1 MFFRAWLCFATA
13 WLWPGWSGWWRPKR
27 DVAGD
32 KRLRR
37 RVVPGDNKVAAMAG
51 ETTPPLR
58 NPEIVALAR
67 SLMERRQEIAD
78 GMAER
83 IRREV
88 GFYRSGAVSLDD
100 LRSSCDRNL
109 EMILWPL
116 VNPSPVDL
124 RPPQETGRRRARQRA
139 PLPEV
144 MAAYRVGFRFVWETL
159 VAEAHERGRTSSE
172 ALVAAAS
179 ALWVGNDEY
188 TDAMATAYREVLTAD
203 LRHDERERTAM
214 VEALLDGTVS
224 GASSTWEMAELLRLP
239 ASPEYV
245 VVAAEVSDLAREAL
259 PGIEGRLIRKDIASA
274 WQLRPEIQV
283 GIACLKNPVKLDALV
298 ATLCQVNAGRVG
310 VSPPYPALE
319 HTSGA
324 LRLARL
330 SLAASRPG
338 AVTVFDSAPLSVTA
352 ASASEVMPRVVTAI
366 FGPLLEL
373 RPDDRDILLE
383 TLEAW
388 RDNNGSAAAAGEK
401 LFCHPNTV
409 RHRLR
414 RVETLTGS
422 SLSDPRAIS
431 ELCLAL
437 EAVRLRPELLPS

>member
-1 MFFRAWLCFATA
+1 
-13 WLWPGWSGWWRPKR
+13 
-27 DVAGD
+27 
-32 KRLRR
+32 
-37 RVVPGDNKVAAMAG
+37 MAV
-51 ETTPPLR
+51 EAPQPLR
-58 NPEIVALAR
+58 SPEIVVLAR
-67 SLMERRQEIAD
+67 ALLERRQEIAD
-78 GMAER
+78 GMAAR
-83 IRREV
+83 IQKEV
-88 GFYRSGAVSLDD
+88 DFYRRGVVSLDD
-100 LRSSCDRNL
+100 LRASCDRNL
-109 EMILWPL
+109 EMVLWPL
-116 VNPSPVDL
+116 VNPAPVDL

-159 VAEAHERGRTSSE
+159 VVEATGRGRTSSE

-179 ALWVGNDEY
+179 ALWVSNDEY
-188 TDAMATAYREVLTAD
+188 TDAMATAYRETLTAD

-224 GASSTWEMAELLRLP
+224 GSPSTWEIAEMLKLP

-259 PGIEGRLIRKDIASA
+259 PGVEGRLIRKDIASA
-274 WQLRPEIQV
+274 WQLRPEIQI
-283 GIACLKNPVKLDALV
+283 GIVCLKNTAKLDALV
-298 ATLCQVNAGRVG
+298 VSLREVNAGRVG
-310 VSPPYPALE
+310 VSPPYPSLE
-319 HTSGA
+319 QTATA

-330 SLAASRPG
+330 ALAASRPG
-338 AVTVFDSAPLSVTA
+338 LVTRFDAAPLSVTA
-352 ASASEVMPRVVTAI
+352 ASASEVMPRVVTAV

-388 RDNNGSAAAAGEK
+388 RDNNGSATTAGAK

-414 RVETLTGS
+414 RIETLTER
-422 SLSDPRAIS
+422 SLSDPHATA

-437 EAVRLRPELLPS
+437 EAVRLRPELLTW